1 MNACFQ
7 VQEAGDHQPTGD
19 NFFTHHIAHK
29 IAFITGDDSLL
40 PLVWTSECY
49 EETEL
54 L

>member
-7 VQEAGDHQPTGD
+7 VQEAEDHQPIGG

-29 IAFITGDDSLL
+29 IAFITGDNSLP
-40 PLVWTSECY
+40 PLVWTLECQ